1 MDFSPLSPN
10 LLAQATQSI
19 VGTRRIDMFNTFK
32 TNSRDAGR
40 RQRFGNFLGLISGAA
55 TDYLF
60 SNFSQIVMG
69 SALQLYMF
77 DWNKTDA
84 QIEEQM
90 KANNLASITSLGRLS
105 ADGIVRM
112 AGLGATKKAQHRY
125 PQLDPHALASI
136 EEDQREEI
144 INSLRGSF
152 IALRSNLV
160 NNAFLSTYMSGRH
173 LVTNSTTGPTKSEP
187 WILSDQIQKIAENNK
202 NPEMKAYLT
211 GFIDQA
217 EDAIFDLAF
226 LACNTVQSTY
236 ELNRLAVTAA
246 AGPNR
251 VVRFTMD
258 AATPEEFVTLYGSQQ
273 NIINAIE
280 TARIE
285 GATIANKDI
294 GQVVQVGM
302 DRAIRA
308 ERNQRLVTAYFYSG
322 ANGAT
327 TLPDG
332 KRAQKKEMRI
342 PNLKLSADW
351 DKLKS
356 TLKPFDGGNYK
367 VIAHLND
374 GHQLTGNFVTEA
386 EGTTYL
392 TNIANTL
399 CEGDIVK
406 FTTIPPNSNPRF
418 RSAPGRFTISTA
430 TIRIAKE
437 TTDEAKR
444 TTTDANG
451 KWWKVKAFK
460 LTLRLVDKPEGID
473 AKILN
478 PWADQPA

>member
-1 MDFSPLSPN
+1 METAPLSPN
-10 LLAQATQSI
+10 LLAQATRSI
-19 VGTRRIDMFNTFK
+19 VGDRRIDMFNTFR
-32 TNSRDAGR
+32 TNSRNVGR
-40 RQRFGNFLGLISGAA
+40 RQRFGNFMGMLGEAA

-69 SALQLYMF
+69 SALQMYMF

-125 PQLDPHALASI
+125 PQLDPHALASV
-136 EEDQREEI
+136 EEDQRDEI
-144 INSLRGSF
+144 VNSLRGSF

-160 NNAFLSTYMSGRH
+160 NNAFLSTYMTGRH

-251 VVRFTMD
+251 AVRFTMD
-258 AATPEEFVTLYGSQQ
+258 NSAPEEFITIYGPQQ
-273 NIINAIE
+273 NVINAIE

-285 GATIANKDI
+285 GATIANRDV
-294 GQVVQVGM
+294 GQIVQVGM

-327 TLPDG
+327 MLPDG
-332 KRAQKKEMRI
+332 TRAKKKEMRI

-351 DKLKS
+351 DKLKA

-367 VIAHLND
+367 VICHLND

-406 FTTIPPNSNPRF
+406 FTTIEPNSNPRF
-418 RSAPGRFTISTA
+418 RSAVGRFTVSTA

-437 TTDEAKR
+437 TTDETKR
-444 TTTDANG
+444 TTIDANG
-451 KWWKVKAFK
+451 KWWKVKAIK
-460 LTLRLVDKPEGID
+460 LKLRLAEKPEGID

-478 PWADQPA
+478 PWGADG

>member
-1 MDFSPLSPN
+1 METAPLSPN
-10 LLAQATQSI
+10 LLAQATRSI
-19 VGTRRIDMFNTFK
+19 IGDRRIDMFNTFR

-40 RQRFGNFLGLISGAA
+40 RQRFGNFMGMIAGAA

-112 AGLGATKKAQHRY
+112 AGLGITKKAAHRY

-136 EEDQREEI
+136 DEENREEI
-144 INSLRGSF
+144 VNSLRSSF

-160 NNAFLSTYMSGRH
+160 NNAFLSTYMTGRH
-173 LVTNSTTGPTKSEP
+173 IVTNSTTGPKKSDP

-258 AATPEEFVTLYGSQQ
+258 NSAPEEYITIYGPQQ
-273 NIINAIE
+273 NVINAIE

-285 GATIANKDI
+285 GATIANRDV
-294 GQVVQVGM
+294 GQIVQVGM
-302 DRAIRA
+302 DRALRA

-322 ANGAT
+322 VNGAT
-327 TLPDG
+327 MLPDG
-332 KRAQKKEMRI
+332 KRAKKKEMRI

-351 DKLKS
+351 DKLKA

-367 VIAHLND
+367 VICHLND
-374 GHQLTGNFVTEA
+374 GHQLMGNFVTEG

-406 FTTIPPNSNPRF
+406 FTTIEPNSNPRF
-418 RSAPGRFTISTA
+418 RSDPARFTVSTA

-444 TTTDANG
+444 TMIDANG
-451 KWWKVKAFK
+451 KWWKVKAIK
-460 LTLRLVDKPEGID
+460 LKLRLAEKPEGID

-478 PWADQPA
+478 PWGDAA